1 MYCIYKITN
10 LINGKTYIGQHKYKD
25 LNDSYMGSGKLLW
38 RAYRKYGIE
47 NFKKEIICKNVQY
60 KETIDDMERFYIKK
74 EREQNPFGCYN
85 ILDGGEGH
93 SGPLSDETRKKM
105 SKVRKGK
112 KHRPL
117 SEETRK
123 KISEAHRGKK
133 REPFS
138 EEHKRKLSE
147 AHKGKYHSEEEKKK
161 MSESWDYD
169 KHFTKETRRKLSE
182 ARKKQT
188 APFIGKKHSEETR
201 KKISEACKGKPSSM
215 KGKHLSEKWRRKLSE
230 AGKGKHWYNNG
241 AKNIMAKTCPEGF
254 VPGRIK

>member
-38 RAYRKYGIE
+38 RAYKKYGKE

-147 AHKGKYHSEEEKKK
+147 A
-161 MSESWDYD
+161 
-169 KHFTKETRRKLSE
+169 
-182 ARKKQT
+182 
-188 APFIGKKHSEETR
+188 
-201 KKISEACKGKPSSM
+201 CKGKPSSM